1 MDCNALQWC
10 SKLEIKTQISEDD
23 DEKARCSFGN
33 GELVTFYGQWCF
45 GDSGGQGVL
54 VIEVQR
60 IARIHYPR
68 HKSLQETLNAVQ
80 CRKTILGLARSSLGE
95 ICN

>member
-33 GELVTFYGQWCF
+33 GELVTFYRRWCF
-45 GDSGGQGVL
+45 GDSVQSRWWTSWCIGNGGN
-54 VIEVQR
+54 
-60 IARIHYPR
+60 
-68 HKSLQETLNAVQ
+68 SLPEA
-80 CRKTILGLARSSLGE
+80 
-95 ICN
+95 